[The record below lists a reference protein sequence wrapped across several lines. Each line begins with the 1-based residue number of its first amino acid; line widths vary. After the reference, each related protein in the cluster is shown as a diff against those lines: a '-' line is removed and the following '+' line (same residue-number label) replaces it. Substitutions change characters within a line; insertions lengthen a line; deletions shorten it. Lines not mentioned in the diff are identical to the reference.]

1 MSITNLTDN
10 ERKLQEENEQLKE
23 EIVKYRN
30 VLEIT
35 QREIDRMTVRIRDLE
50 THVQQLH
57 NIGQMLDR
65 KAMQK

>member
-10 ERKLQEENEQLKE
+10 ERKLQEENERLKE

-30 VLEIT
+30 VIDIT
-35 QREIDRMTVRIRDLE
+35 QREVERMTVRIRDLE
-50 THVQQLH
+50 THVKQLH

>member
-10 ERKLQEENEQLKE
+10 ERKLQEEDEQLKE

-35 QREIDRMTVRIRDLE
+35 QREIDRITVRIRDLE